1 MNIDEYLEYKRLDYL
16 RSEHSTPL
24 SSRLKTKMK
33 ARTLLLLLAF
43 IGIVAVI
50 RSQEGKFY
58 CGRSLA
64 RALALLCENGMLIKR
79 SEPYSA
85 MMPHQ
90 QEVSY
95 QWPWITPHRAHNL
108 DRGKRNGVASEC
120 CEKPCT
126 VDELLSY
133 CA

>member
-1 MNIDEYLEYKRLDYL
+1 MNIDEYLEYKRSGFLL
-16 RSEHSTPL
+16 TSH
-24 SSRLKTKMK
+24 SSRRKTKMN
-33 ARTLLLLLAF
+33 ARTLLLLFAF

-50 RSQEGKFY
+50 HSQEGKFY

-79 SEPYSA
+79 SEPYNV